1 MVAEYQDRTVTRA
14 VDAPKPPE
22 PAKVRDILG
31 YRAGLEDTL
40 PPTPLREL
48 LSASGANVFV
58 LSSDTELQETVQ
70 RAGGDQYP
78 VYTVADWGELRAAI
92 EQGRCG
98 IAVLDAALLGPT
110 LARRIG
116 ELERFV
122 DRLVTL
128 VAADRTDAQNLIGFL
143 SDRKIHRLLIKPPAL
158 GITRL
163 LLESAVTRCIQL
175 RERIEL
181 TTQEPV
187 TIARPTEAEPTRP
200 GKRRLPAWLLATVL
214 VALVIGAALAAS
226 FTSLWPSTRTAGTS
240 VTSAPAPASAATA
253 PQADRFAE
261 LLARADRAF
270 EEGRLAEPS
279 GDNALDYYLA
289 VLAGDP
295 AHAGSRERVTTIV
308 DTLFAQAEA
317 GLLDG
322 SLGPVDVALAGV
334 DRADPKSTRLAFL
347 KAQLERARA
356 LEQGAATTPGSE
368 PRAVAPLGSEPAAAP
383 AVTAA
388 RRPGELDSLLT
399 IAAARMQRGQL
410 VEPAGDSARDY
421 IARAAQ
427 LSPADAGVARARAD
441 LSAALVAA
449 AGVVVKAGNVDA
461 SAALLDDAR
470 KLGAKS
476 DSLALVENEVAVTR
490 AAQADQR
497 HAAMLA
503 TARQRLANGALITP
517 AGASALDQLLAI
529 EADAPDLAAARP
541 AWAELTEAMTSSATA
556 ALGRNDFTGAEPWV
570 AALARSGRDPAAAK
584 ALRRQL
590 DTMRL
595 RQEYLTS
602 WAPSSELKLLS
613 TVAPVYPREAQ
624 LSGLEGW
631 AELEFIVDTNGT
643 PREIRTVDS
652 QPNGRFERAA
662 AAAVAQYRFEPFEQ
676 GGEVFERLVRLRIR
690 FTLQ

>member
-1 MVAEYQDRTVTRA
+1 
-14 VDAPKPPE
+14 
-22 PAKVRDILG
+22 
-31 YRAGLEDTL
+31 
-40 PPTPLREL
+40 
-48 LSASGANVFV
+48 
-58 LSSDTELQETVQ
+58 
-70 RAGGDQYP
+70 
-78 VYTVADWGELRAAI
+78 
-92 EQGRCG
+92 
-98 IAVLDAALLGPT
+98 VLDAALLGT
-110 LARRIG
+110 ALARRIR
-116 ELERFV
+116 ELERFE

-175 RERIEL
+175 RERIESPAP
-181 TTQEPV
+181 QSV
-187 TIARPTEAEPTRP
+187 SIA
-200 GKRRLPAWLLATVL
+200 LPSAAAPIRSGAPRVRTWLLAAGLVVL
-214 VALVIGAALAAS
+214 LSGAGLFAW
-226 FTSLWPSTRTAGTS
+226 FTPFGPGARTKP
-240 VTSAPAPASAATA
+240 VVPPPASVQTTAT
-253 PQADRFAE
+253 ADRFAD

-270 EEGRLAEPS
+270 EEGRLAEPP
-279 GDNALDYYLA
+279 GDNALDYYLT
-289 VLAGDP
+289 VLAVEP
-295 AHAGSRERVTTIV
+295 AHAGTRDRLTMVL
-308 DTLFAQAEA
+308 DALFAQAEA

-322 SLGPVDVALAGV
+322 SLDSVEVALAGV
-334 DRADPKSTRLAFL
+334 RRADPQSSRLAFL
-347 KAQLERARA
+347 NAQFERARVLDKA
-356 LEQGAATTPGSE
+356 AATAT
-368 PRAVAPLGSEPAAAP
+368 ASEPARAYAP
-383 AVTAA
+383 QAPPPSVVPSESAA

-427 LSPADAGVARARAD
+427 LSPTDVGVARARAD

-470 KLGAKS
+470 RLGAKS

-503 TARQRLANGALITP
+503 TAQQRLASGALIAP
-517 AGASALDQLLAI
+517 AGASALDQLLVL
-529 EADAPDLAAARP
+529 EADAPDFAGARP
-541 AWAELTEAMTSSATA
+541 AWAELMEAMTSNATA
-556 ALGRNDFTGAEPWV
+556 ALGRGDMAGAEPWV
-570 AALARSGRDPAAAK
+570 AALARSKHDSASAV

-624 LSGLEGW
+624 LSNLEGW
-631 AELEFIVDTNGT
+631 AELEFIVDVNGR

-652 QPNGRFERAA
+652 QPSGHFERAA
-662 AAAVAQYRFEPFEQ
+662 AAAVAQYRYEPFER

>member
-22 PAKVRDILG
+22 PAKVRDILE
-31 YRAGLEDTL
+31 YRVGLDETL
-40 PPTPLREL
+40 PPTPLRDL

-58 LSSDTELQETVQ
+58 LSVDAELQDTVQ

-78 VYTVADWGELRAAI
+78 VYPVADWHELRAAI
-92 EQGRCG
+92 EGGRCG
-98 IAVLDAALLGPT
+98 IAVLDAALLGPA
-110 LARRIG
+110 LARRIA
-116 ELERFV
+116 ELERFE

-163 LLESAVTRCIQL
+163 LLESAVSRCIQL
-175 RERIEL
+175 RERIESPPAPL
-181 TTQEPV
+181 VVES
-187 TIARPTEAEPTRP
+187 RPRVAATP
-200 GKRRLPAWLLATVL
+200 GSGMPRLPAWLLATALAALTIGAVL
-214 VALVIGAALAAS
+214 VAS
-226 FTSLWPSTRTAGTS
+226 FTPYWPGGRTGEPA
-240 VTSAPAPASAATA
+240 VAPAPAAEQSA
-253 PQADRFAE
+253 PPADRFAD
-261 LLARADRAF
+261 LLARAERAF
-270 EEGRLAEPS
+270 MEGRLAEPS
-279 GDNALDYYLA
+279 GDNALDYYLT
-289 VLAGDP
+289 VLAVDP
-295 AHAGSRERVTTIV
+295 AHAVARERLTMVL
-308 DTLFAQAEA
+308 DALFAQAEA

-322 SLGPVDVALAGV
+322 SLDSVGAALAAV
-334 DRADPKSTRLAFL
+334 RRADPQSSRLAFL
-347 KAQLERARA
+347 NAQLERARA
-356 LEQGAATTPGSE
+356 TEKASATARAAEQRPAAP
-368 PRAVAPLGSEPAAAP
+368 PPAVPAAAES
-383 AVTAA
+383 AA
-388 RRPGELDSLLT
+388 GRPGELDSLLT

-427 LSPADAGVARARAD
+427 VSPSDAGVVRARAD

-461 SAALLDDAR
+461 SAALLDEAR

-476 DSLALVENEVAVTR
+476 DSLALVENEVAVAR
-490 AAQADQR
+490 SAQGDQR
-497 HAAMLA
+497 RAAMLA
-503 TARQRLANGALITP
+503 TARQRLASGALIAP
-517 AGASALDQLLAI
+517 AGASALDQLLAL
-529 EADAPDLAAARP
+529 EAEAADSAE
-541 AWAELTEAMTSSATA
+541 AGSLWAELTQALTSSATA
-556 ALGRNDFTGAEPWV
+556 ALGRGDPDGAEPWI
-570 AALARSGRDPAAAK
+570 AALARSGRDPAAAD

-595 RQEYLTS
+595 RRQYLTD
-602 WAPSSELKLLS
+602 WAPAGELNLLKPA
-613 TVAPVYPREAQ
+613 TPVYPRAEQ

-631 AELEFIVDTNGT
+631 VELEFVVDVNGK

-652 QPNGRFERAA
+652 QPAGHFERAA
-662 AAAVAQYRFEPFEQ
+662 LAAVAQYQYEPFAR